1 MNRPIDAGF
10 PREPTAMNFLTRMK
24 EEDPIIPMAPM
35 IDCVF
40 LLLIFFITTS
50 VYARLENEMSITVP
64 SAESGVTP
72 KRGLGELVINLHADG
87 RLVVN
92 QRQVTSDQLH
102 LLLSRIAKQYPDQSV
117 IIRGDRQANLE
128 SAIHV
133 LDVCAKSGVWNVSF
147 AALPPEEQAGN
158 P

>member
-1 MNRPIDAGF
+1 MD
-10 PREPTAMNFLTRMK
+10 FLSRMK
-24 EEDPIIPMAPM
+24 EEEPIIHMAPM

-72 KRGLGELVINLHADG
+72 KRGLGELIVNLRADG
-87 RLVVN
+87 TLIVN
-92 QRQVTSDQLH
+92 QRQVTSDQLQ

-117 IIRGDRQANLE
+117 IIRGDRKADLE
-128 SAIHV
+128 YAIHI
-133 LDVCAKSGVWNVSF
+133 LDVCAQSGVWNVSF
-147 AALPPEEQAGN
+147 AALPLEEGMGN
-158 P
+158 K

>member
-1 MNRPIDAGF
+1 MD
-10 PREPTAMNFLTRMK
+10 FLSRMK
-24 EEDPIIPMAPM
+24 EEEPIIPMAPM

-72 KRGLGELVINLHADG
+72 KRGLGELIVNLRHDG
-87 RLVVN
+87 ALIVN
-92 QRQVTSDQLH
+92 QRQITSDQLH

-117 IIRGDRQANLE
+117 IIRGDRRAYLE
-128 SAIHV
+128 YAVQV

-147 AALPPEEQAGN
+147 AALPPEAQGGN